1 MWTRT
6 VNGRAL
12 HFYLAGINNQ
22 NFLMRDKETGTWWQQ
37 ITGKALYGPLR
48 GESLT
53 LVLSDELTIGEWKSE
68 FPNGQVLAEVP
79 KYIKEYDSNWE
90 PEVAKYPTPISFPGT
105 ELKSRDVVVGLELD
119 GESRAYPWEKLTK
132 QSPVVDHVHGTPL
145 LVAVGP
151 DGKSFR
157 VFVSRI
163 DGQETEFFLKQ
174 EPEPAPATQEVK
186 PESKEAKAAPEK
198 ATPPVA
204 DAKAQPANSSPGT
217 AQAVAATNQPASQTS
232 TAKSGTT
239 QPGAAQ
245 PSAAAPAPA
254 AVPPAPP
261 KPWILLDTATA
272 SEWNFQG
279 CAISGPSQGKC
290 LDRIPAL
297 KDYWFDWR
305 NYHHDTT
312 IYKR

>member
-1 MWTRT
+1 

-37 ITGKALYGPLR
+37 ITGKAISGPLR
-48 GESLT
+48 GASLE
-53 LVLSDELTIGEWKSE
+53 LVLSDELSFGEWKSE
-68 FPNGQVLAEVP
+68 MASSPVMAEVLKQVP

-90 PEVAKYPTPISFPGT
+90 PDVAKLPVVISFPGT
-105 ELKSRDVVVGLELD
+105 ELKSRDVVVGLEID
-119 GESRAYPWEKLTK
+119 GASRAYPWDTLVK
-132 QSPVVDHVHGTPL
+132 QSPVVDRVEGTPL

-163 DGQETEFFLKQ
+163 DGKDAEFFLKAEQ
-174 EPEPAPATQEVK
+174 PETAAVEKSGAP
-186 PESKEAKAAPEK
+186 
-198 ATPPVA
+198 A
-204 DAKAQPANSSPGT
+204 DAKPGDAKTDAKADSSSAGKT
-217 AQAVAATNQPASQTS
+217 A
-232 TAKSGTT
+232 
-239 QPGAAQ
+239 
-245 PSAAAPAPA
+245 
-254 AVPPAPP
+254 PPAPL

-279 CAISGPSQGKC
+279 CAVSGPSQGKC
-290 LDRIPAL
+290 LDRVPAL

-305 NYHHDTT
+305 NYHPGTS